1 VNTTAPNSPRPAGG
15 QPGPDRPTAGSPC
28 VEGAP
33 APLQP
38 LPHVCPDQQD
48 TSHPGRP
55 GRRLKQ
61 ALVLLHA
68 GTDPDAVARLTG
80 FPREVI
86 TYLADPEQPG
96 PAGPPPPPR
105 PPRRGLAVAVLAA
118 CGLAVT
124 LIGLALAQPTTAVVI
139 ASLIVVGV
147 TATAVHHRRS
157 PGRWN
162 GPSSPGPAGDRS
174 GPTAD
179 PRELW

>member
-1 VNTTAPNSPRPAGG
+1 VNTTASNSPCPAGG
-15 QPGPDRPTAGSPC
+15 QPCRDRSTADLPP
-28 VEGAP
+28 VEGPA

-38 LPHVCPDQQD
+38 LPHASPDQQD
-48 TSHPGRP
+48 TSQPGRP

-105 PPRRGLAVAVLAA
+105 PPRHGLAVAVLAA
-118 CGLAVT
+118 WGLAVT
-124 LIGLALAQPTTAVVI
+124 LIGLAPAQPTTAVVI
-139 ASLIVVGV
+139 AGLILAGV

-157 PGRWN
+157 PRRRN
-162 GPSSPGPAGDRS
+162 R
-174 GPTAD
+174 
-179 PRELW
+179 R